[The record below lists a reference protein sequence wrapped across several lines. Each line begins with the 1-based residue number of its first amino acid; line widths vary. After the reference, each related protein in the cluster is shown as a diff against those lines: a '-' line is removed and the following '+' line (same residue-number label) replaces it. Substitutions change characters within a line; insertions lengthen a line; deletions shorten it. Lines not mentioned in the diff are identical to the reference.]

1 MPLSRPLPRGP
12 NALLSS
18 AVSQDPGRASH
29 TQGSPR
35 RRGPACCSHSLPP
48 PPCPLA
54 LARDRPLRECHVAAL
69 ITNPHRGRSWRGG
82 TPGHVTTSVKDA
94 PVPPAALAPRVSAHL
109 GLRPSGERWPC
120 RRSRNPVLAS
130 FSHLRS
136 NFLTFPP

>member
-54 LARDRPLRECHVAAL
+54 PPPTDPFANVM
-69 ITNPHRGRSWRGG
+69 WR
-82 TPGHVTTSVKDA
+82 
-94 PVPPAALAPRVSAHL
+94 L
-109 GLRPSGERWPC
+109 
-120 RRSRNPVLAS
+120 
-130 FSHLRS
+130 
-136 NFLTFPP
+136 